1 MFLLNCYDFQL
12 LSFQELNDEKLL
24 KKLWNMKK
32 PNACSRTR
40 ALARFLTKQKM
51 FSFTNLFVF
60 HISKSGFLFN
70 IARDI
75 LLTFEMV
82 WPASHFNK
90 RCRIWGH
97 VETIHFLISLT
108 HM

>member
-1 MFLLNCYDFQL
+1 MFLLNFYDFQL

-51 FSFTNLFVF
+51 FASQICLF
-60 HISKSGFLFN
+60 S
-70 IARDI
+70 
-75 LLTFEMV
+75 TFQKV
-82 WPASHFNK
+82 DFYS
-90 RCRIWGH
+90 I
-97 VETIHFLISLT
+97 
-108 HM
+108 